1 MNSVFDEK
9 CILSPSLIS
18 VCDLCNLESSV
29 KALERGGI
37 RMLHVDILDGHFSP
51 SMPLGLDTV
60 KALRKKTEIPFDCH
74 VMASSNDFFV
84 GELVDLG
91 AEQILFH
98 LEPEPHV
105 DRMINYLHEHN
116 VRAGVALK
124 PGTDLSTLNYV
135 LDKCDAILLM
145 MINPGFAQCKNE
157 GQASYM
163 DRKVRELHEMIE
175 RRGLPTKVVLDGRIS
190 KKNMEDYGPQGIA
203 DIFVAGS
210 TCIDKKDLENSAADL
225 VQWREELLKNS

>member
-1 MNSVFDEK
+1 MNENVWNEK

-18 VCDLCNLESSV
+18 VCDLCNLEASV

-37 RMLHVDILDGHFSP
+37 EMLHVDILDGHFSP

-60 KALRKKTEIPFDCH
+60 KALRKKTDLPFDCH
-74 VMASSNDFFV
+74 VMASANDFFV

-91 AEQILFH
+91 AEQIVFH
-98 LEPEPHV
+98 LEPEPHI
-105 DRMINYLHEHN
+105 DRQLNYLHEHN

-124 PGTDLSTLNYV
+124 PATDLSALNYV
-135 LDKCDAILLM
+135 LDKCEAVLLM

-175 RRGLPTKVVLDGRIS
+175 KRGLSTKVILDGRIS
-190 KKNMEDYGPQGIA
+190 KQNIVDYGVPGIA

-210 TCIDKKDLENSAADL
+210 TCIDKKDLENSARAL
-225 VQWREELLKNS
+225 AEWRKEILK